1 MHTSYMFKI
10 ELDSLKIYSWVCKI
24 YKWYVLKHIVNLT
37 TYIMGIMINS
47 SLDIKIIKYL
57 MHCTLKI
64 AYIDFPLESSFI
76 YGDQRILAK
85 KKSF

>member
-1 MHTSYMFKI
+1 MVRSKTH
-10 ELDSLKIYSWVCKI
+10 CKFD
-24 YKWYVLKHIVNLT
+24 HI
-37 TYIMGIMINS
+37 YIMGIMFNS

-64 AYIDFPLESSFI
+64 AHIDFRLRSSFI
-76 YGDQRILAK
+76 YGDQRILVK